1 MTIDNLNRDNVPS
14 EHSRIIKKMI
24 PLGGKN
30 EGVKIAISDDG
41 FVCVFGSEREDALTL
56 INTIF
61 TVVTLT
67 LNITTFVAK
76 RDDLCECF
84 QRGM

>member
-1 MTIDNLNRDNVPS
+1 
-14 EHSRIIKKMI
+14 MI

-67 LNITTFVAK
+67 LNITTFVVK